1 MKKKE
6 TVKINPQPSRPTF
19 GVNPMDPW
27 SAKANIAENE
37 LEESAG
43 LDAYLKSKGMNP
55 KFVARD
61 TKISISK
68 SPAYR
73 SWQQSHQIESVDD
86 NATPERLKNLKSRT
100 SAHTEIKT
108 APVKS
113 TKTRIQEAR
122 KTAKEKFAK
131 AAYERSQEHKKFMD
145 SIKDKPHGEQMKA
158 MMDKIKSNLN
168 KEEVEQIDEISK
180 KTQASYAAKSMQ
192 DLGMINDFSKRPPL
206 DDKDREKQYQN
217 TLSRKANNRENGL
230 HRVMDRMSKEDVEL
244 DEANITHAAHF
255 DDPKTNKWASMALIT
270 AKNDDDAVS
279 QAHDLLR
286 TDAYRKYK
294 LSAVEK
300 HEPIKNIKMKEETF
314 ADAKA
319 ADPSVMSP
327 GEGIAE
333 KMTTAQRVKSIH
345 KKLKEEMYDHEKAD
359 KSVVTY
365 GKKPKFEKA
374 EKDEG
379 GEKKPSAAAILTGGK
394 TLTGQPRDTVELDP
408 LMRNRPN
415 QPDVTKKD
423 DKKDGKKEDKKKDK

>member
-1 MKKKE
+1 MKKSKDFIK
-6 TVKINPQPSRPTF
+6 TNPKPSRPTF

-43 LDAYLKSKGMNP
+43 LDAYLKAKGMNP

-73 SWQQSHQIESVDD
+73 SWQQSHQNESVDD
-86 NATPERLKNLKSRT
+86 NATPERLKNLKART
-100 SAHTEIKT
+100 TAHTEIKT

-168 KEEVEQIDEISK
+168 KEDI
-180 KTQASYAAKSMQ
+180 
-192 DLGMINDFSKRPPL
+192 
-206 DDKDREKQYQN
+206 
-217 TLSRKANNRENGL
+217 
-230 HRVMDRMSKEDVEL
+230 EL

-319 ADPSVMSP
+319 ATPSVMSP
-327 GEGIAE
+327 GEGITE
-333 KMTTAQRVKSIH
+333 KMTTAQRVKSIY

-394 TLTGQPRDTVELDP
+394 TLTGQPRDTIELDP

-423 DKKDGKKEDKKKDK
+423 DKKDDKKEDKKKDK

>member
-68 SPAYR
+68 SPAYI
-73 SWQQSHQIESVDD
+73 SWQQSHQNESVDD
-86 NATPERLKNLKSRT
+86 NATPERLKNLKART

-168 KEEVEQIDEISK
+168 TEEVEIDESKHTIHRFKMQPGQKVYHGLLGPVKVHQVNGFKTIVKDSTGKLITVGSHTLSLKSEDMMDPKGATNQPVGPGQIDVEPIEK
-180 KTQASYAAKSMQ
+180 M
-192 DLGMINDFSKRPPL
+192 KRM
-206 DDKDREKQYQN
+206 
-217 TLSRKANNRENGL
+217 SRKAKI
-230 HRVMDRMSKEDVEL
+230 VKE
-244 DEANITHAAHF
+244 I
-255 DDPKTNKWASMALIT
+255 
-270 AKNDDDAVS
+270 
-279 QAHDLLR
+279 
-286 TDAYRKYK
+286 YK
-294 LSAVEK
+294 QV
-300 HEPIKNIKMKEETF
+300 KE
-314 ADAKA
+314 
-319 ADPSVMSP
+319 
-327 GEGIAE
+327 
-333 KMTTAQRVKSIH
+333 
-345 KKLKEEMYDHEKAD
+345 D
-359 KSVVTY
+359 KSVATY

-379 GEKKPSAAAILTGGK
+379 GEKKPSAAAVLTGGK
-394 TLTGQPRDTVELDP
+394 TLTGEPRDTVEIDP
-408 LMRNRPN
+408 MMRNRPN
-415 QPDVTKKD
+415 QPDITKKD